1 MNIVT
6 VTKKYLDD
14 TNFLTVKYVEGVVTT
29 NTVDTTDFASTTAVA
44 TALDLKEHKTT
55 VATPLDLKEEKT
67 TEASALAL
75 NEDKTTVTAAQTHRR

>member
-55 VATPLDLKEEKT
+55 
-67 TEASALAL
+67 EASALAL
-75 NEDKTTVTAAQTHRR
+75 NEDKTTVTAAETHRR